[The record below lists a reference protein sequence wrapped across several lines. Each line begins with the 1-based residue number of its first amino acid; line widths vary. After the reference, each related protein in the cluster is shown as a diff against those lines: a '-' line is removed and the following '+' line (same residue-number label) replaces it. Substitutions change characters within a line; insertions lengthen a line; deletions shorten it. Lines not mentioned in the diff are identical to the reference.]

1 MPYRQLVVLFYILLV
16 SCSKNS
22 LTYEEIPEEIFYSCA
37 DYSRVTNPNFDTDDL
52 YAFWDIFVEDA
63 KCSMLGSPD
72 YDKINTDVD
81 IYYEFES
88 DALFTSGQVLD
99 YGAYAA
105 SSCDDSRVRV
115 GIAFR
120 YWSDINIWEKLGLMY
135 HEFGHDVL
143 RFGHSSNP
151 DDIMHPSSPF
161 PNTYNGFI
169 ESKNRFFEKKFEGLR
184 YLDCSWY
191 EGFGERYITSNSID
205 DHVCDIGNN

>member
-1 MPYRQLVVLFYILLV
+1 MPYRQLIVLFYILLV

-72 YDKINTDVD
+72 YDKLNTDVD

-105 SSCDDSRVRV
+105 TSCDDSRVRV

-120 YWSDINIWEKLGLMY
+120 YWSEINIWEKLGLMY

-169 ESKNRFFEKKFEGLR
+169 ESKNRFFEKK
-184 YLDCSWY
+184 
-191 EGFGERYITSNSID
+191 I
-205 DHVCDIGNN
+205 

>member
-1 MPYRQLVVLFYILLV
+1 MPYRQLGVLFYILLV

-72 YDKINTDVD
+72 YDKLNTDVD

-205 DHVCDIGNN
+205 DHVCDIGHN

>member
-1 MPYRQLVVLFYILLV
+1 MPIRQLAIIFYVLLV

-22 LTYEEIPEEIFYSCA
+22 LVYEDIVPEVLYSCA
-37 DYSRVTNPNFDTDDL
+37 NYDKLTNPNFDVDDL

-72 YDKINTDVD
+72 YDKLNTDVD

-88 DALFTSGQVLD
+88 DALFSSGQVLD

-105 SSCDDSRVRV
+105 TSCDDSRVRV

-143 RFGHSSNP
+143 RFGHSSNT

-191 EGFGERYITSNSID
+191 EGYGEGLITSNPID
-205 DHVCDIGNN
+205 YHICNIGHN

>member
-1 MPYRQLVVLFYILLV
+1 MVYEDIVPEVL
-16 SCSKNS
+16 
-22 LTYEEIPEEIFYSCA
+22 YSCA
-37 DYSRVTNPNFDTDDL
+37 NYDKLTNPNFDVDDL

-72 YDKINTDVD
+72 YDKLNTDVD

-88 DALFTSGQVLD
+88 DALFSSGQVLD

-105 SSCDDSRVRV
+105 TSCDDSRVRV

-143 RFGHSSNP
+143 RFGHSSNT

>member
-1 MPYRQLVVLFYILLV
+1 MSFRQLIIFLYIILF
-16 SCSKNS
+16 SCSKNA
-22 LTYEEIPEEIFYSCA
+22 LLYEEIPEEIFYSCA

-72 YDKINTDVD
+72 YDKLNTDVD

-151 DDIMHPSSPF
+151 NDIMHPSSPF

-191 EGFGERYITSNSID
+191 EGFSERYITSNSVD

>member
-1 MPYRQLVVLFYILLV
+1 MPYRQLVVFFYILLV

-72 YDKINTDVD
+72 YDKLNTDVD

>member
-1 MPYRQLVVLFYILLV
+1 MSYRQLITLFFILSI

-22 LTYEEIPEEIFYSCA
+22 LSYEEIPEDILYSCA
-37 DYSRVTNPNFDTDDL
+37 DYSRLTSPNFNTDDL
-52 YAFWDIFVEDA
+52 YAFWDVFVEDA
-63 KCSMLGSPD
+63 KCSMIGSPE
-72 YDKINTDVD
+72 YDKVNTDVD
-81 IYYEFES
+81 IYFEYES
-88 DALFTSGQVLD
+88 DALFASGNVLD

-120 YWSDINIWEKLGLMY
+120 YWSEINIWEKLGLMY

-143 RFGHSSNP
+143 VFGHSTNP

-169 ESKNRFFEKKFEGLR
+169 ESKDRFFEKKFEGLR

-191 EGFGERYITSNSID
+191 QGYDESHNISNPWGN
-205 DHVCDIGNN
+205 HVCSIGHN